1 MRGPTLLL
9 QEERESDGLVFDDND
24 EALFSSL
31 TKYGRIGTS
40 ADTSDPSLRPEEV
53 VPLIMNSL
61 QNNNKP
67 DKDAGLRLVWD
78 FSTDITKH
86 IFKHNITGKKKICVA
101 HISCT
106 FCLLRIL
113 VCLMLSVRRIHRIMS
128 RNC

>member
-1 MRGPTLLL
+1 MRRPTLLL

-53 VPLIMNSL
+53 VPLLMNSL
-61 QNNNKP
+61 KNNNTP

-86 IFKHNITGKKKICVA
+86 IFKHNITGEKQICVA
-101 HISCT
+101 HISYT
-106 FCLLRIL
+106 FLLYC
-113 VCLMLSVRRIHRIMS
+113 VSYVMIMQNS
-128 RNC
+128 

>member
-31 TKYGRIGTS
+31 TKQGRIGTS
-40 ADTSDPSLRPEEV
+40 ADASDPSLRPEEV

-61 QNNNKP
+61 KNNNTP
-67 DKDAGLRLVWD
+67 NKDAGLRLVWD

-86 IFKHNITGKKKICVA
+86 IFKHNITGEK
-101 HISCT
+101 
-106 FCLLRIL
+106 
-113 VCLMLSVRRIHRIMS
+113 
-128 RNC
+128 

>member
-31 TKYGRIGTS
+31 TKHGRKGTS
-40 ADTSDPSLRPEEV
+40 ADASDPSLRPEEV

-61 QNNNKP
+61 QNNNTP

-86 IFKHNITGKKKICVA
+86 IFKHNITGETKYVF
-101 HISCT
+101 ISCT
-106 FCLLRIL
+106 FFLYCVSYI
-113 VCLMLSVRRIHRIMS
+113 MLHLCMQNS
-128 RNC
+128 